1 MEHNLRSG
9 NMNDRRSI
17 EELFCD
23 LDGSLNAIAMGVRQA
38 LWRHKQLGQ
47 SVAIWRD
54 GKVVILKPE
63 EIQVDSP
70 E

>member
-1 MEHNLRSG
+1 
-9 NMNDRRSI
+9 MNDGRSI

-23 LDGSLNAIAMGVRQA
+23 FDGSLKAIARGVRRA

-63 EIQVDSP
+63 DIEVDSP

>member
-1 MEHNLRSG
+1 
-9 NMNDRRSI
+9 MNDRRSI
-17 EELFCD
+17 EELFGD
-23 LDGSLNAIAMGVRQA
+23 FAIASGVRQA

-47 SVAIWRD
+47 SVAVWED

-63 EIQVDSP
+63 DIQVDSP

>member
-1 MEHNLRSG
+1 
-9 NMNDRRSI
+9 MNDDSTIQERFRDI
-17 EELFCD
+17 E
-23 LDGSLNAIAMGVRQA
+23 GSLAAIRLGVRRA

-47 SVAIWRD
+47 SVAIWED

-63 EIQVDSP
+63 DIPIDSP